1 MLLPR
6 RLKRS
11 KLGVQVPGRK
21 VWPRHRRWVKS
32 HGCCVPECDAT
43 IVDFA
48 HLRSSANA
56 GMSQKPHDIFG
67 VSLCRN
73 HHAEQHLL
81 GVDAFDRKYGTDR
94 RALAAEFARHSP
106 YVEMRTALKLVQ
118 AQSLVDTTPADTTPD
133 LHSDTRRA
141 TN

>member
-11 KLGVQVPGRK
+11 KLGVQVPARK

-32 HGCCVPECDAT
+32 HGCCVPQCDAT

-48 HLRSSANA
+48 HLRSCANA

-81 GVDAFDRKYGTDR
+81 GVDALTANTEPIFER
-94 RALAAEFARHSP
+94 SP
-106 YVEMRTALKLVQ
+106 PS
-118 AQSLVDTTPADTTPD
+118 SLVSVLTSICLP
-133 LHSDTRRA
+133 H
-141 TN
+141 